1 MPPEQSAGRSP
12 GPVSDRGGEPQRDK
26 VRLRFRKTGTLRLVS
41 HHDLMRCFERMLRRA
56 DLPFASTEGFNPK
69 PRLVFALS
77 LALGIA
83 GLDEWADLEL
93 AAPLP
98 PEEVRDR
105 LRRQAPPGLEIV
117 SAERVPRRARL
128 QVRQATYRLPLPPDR
143 QPDVTARAAELLAAA
158 ECWVERSRPAPRRFD
173 LRPYLA
179 AVRVLPD
186 ALELDLTVTPT
197 GSARPDEV
205 LRLLGLADLLDAG
218 AVLERTRL
226 ELLNEPEAQ
235 ARARCE
241 PGQTP
246 TPEEPEEGDG
256 IPHLLVGPDWAQT
269 GNDTPEGDA

>member
-12 GPVSDRGGEPQRDK
+12 GPASDRAGEPERHK
-26 VRLRFRKTGTLRLVS
+26 VRLRFRKTGNLRLVS

-98 PEEVRDR
+98 PEEVRAR
-105 LRRQAPPGLEIV
+105 LARQAPPGLEIV
-117 SAERVPRRARL
+117 SVERVPRRARL
-128 QVRQATYRLPLPPDR
+128 QVRQATYRLPLPNGR
-143 QPDVTARAAELLAAA
+143 NTELATKAADLLAAS
-158 ECWVERSRPAPRRFD
+158 ECWVERSRPTPRRFN

-179 AVRVLPD
+179 ALRVLPD
-186 ALELDLTVTPT
+186 ALEMDLTVTPT
-197 GSARPDEV
+197 GTARPDEV
-205 LRLLGLADLLDAG
+205 LALLGLTDLLDAG
-218 AVLERTRL
+218 AALERTHL
-226 ELLNEPEAQ
+226 ELLNEPAAQ
-235 ARARCE
+235 AREVE
-241 PGQTP
+241 PAETSP
-246 TPEEPEEGDG
+246 PDETDEGG
-256 IPHLLVGPDWAQT
+256 THQLLVGPDWAQT